1 MGSLE
6 ISLSAASSSAFCGA
20 DRRYPEYSIAKADL
34 LGDIF
39 RLGKSKHLV
48 FETTTFT
55 KTVLKATIPSLD
67 KFDAK
72 DLTLLIRSMDV
83 DTALS
88 KAFYGLQISEGMEQ
102 DIIGV
107 SYQGDRYF
115 FECSSSG
122 GSDTQYLVT
131 NLNGNK
137 WEYDYSASLIRFN
150 F

>member
-1 MGSLE
+1 MGPTDVIL
-6 ISLSAASSSAFCGA
+6 
-20 DRRYPEYSIAKADL
+20 EYSIAKADL